1 MIVLYTRKGCAC
13 HPLDSKRWLIT
24 DFGLSRPVKSGKLA
38 YSHSGHGTIGFRA
51 PEVLKEEYDEDGQF
65 IGGSFTKKSDIF
77 SLGCI
82 LYSTA
87 RTGSR
92 KAFPN
97 DTIIFHLITGE
108 TVSPRLK
115 PTDNP
120 NLEKVVQ
127 IQSTA
132 TPLWVHLNSILESAL
147 ATSPEH
153 RSDVQELLAEF
164 QKLQAVVGKAKN

>member
-1 MIVLYTRKGCAC
+1 M
-13 HPLDSKRWLIT
+13 
-24 DFGLSRPVKSGKLA
+24 KSGKLG
-38 YSHSGHGTIGFRA
+38 YTGSGHGTVGFRA
-51 PEVLKEEYDEDGQF
+51 PEVLKEEYDDDGRF

-92 KAFPN
+92 HAFAN
-97 DTIIFHLITGE
+97 DNIIRDLVTGE
-108 TVSPRLK
+108 TVSPQLK

-120 NLEKVVQ
+120 NLVTLVQ

-132 TPLWVHLNSILESAL
+132 TPLRMHLNSILDSAL
-147 ATSPEH
+147 AINPNQ
-153 RSDVQELLAEF
+153 RPDAQELLAKF
-164 QKLQAVVGKAKN
+164 QNLQAVVGKAGN

>member
-1 MIVLYTRKGCAC
+1 M
-13 HPLDSKRWLIT
+13 
-24 DFGLSRPVKSGKLA
+24 KSGKLG
-38 YSHSGHGTIGFRA
+38 YTHSGHGTIGFRA
-51 PEVLKEEYDEDGQF
+51 PEVLIEEYGDDGQF

-92 KAFPN
+92 SAFAN
-97 DTIIFHLITGE
+97 DAAIFHLITRE
-108 TVSPRLK
+108 TASPRLK
-115 PTDNP
+115 PIDNP
-120 NLEKVVQ
+120 NLEKFVQ

-132 TPLWVHLNSILESAL
+132 IPLWAHLNNILDNAL

-153 RSDVQELLAEF
+153 RPDVKDLLAEF
-164 QKLQAVVGKAKN
+164 QMLQAVLGKTRSQ